1 MNTKSIYTVFLS
13 VIISAG
19 VSAQKVEWKYST
31 QDNYWKNGK
40 GIKWSDSP
48 EKTGEVIR
56 ISDEK
61 AQYIDGLG
69 GTFNELGWDA
79 LCTLPEEKK
88 NEILFNLF
96 SPKESNYTYCRMPIG
111 ASDFAMN
118 FYSLNDVVDDFDM
131 INFSIDRDRHILM
144 RYIKEA
150 QKIHPG
156 LKIWASPWCPPA
168 WMKTNNHYA
177 SNYDNGTVNRNG
189 LPREKVLELPTTG
202 FKMQPG
208 YLDAYALYF
217 TKFTLTRKKV
227 SKSRL

>member
-88 NEILFNLF
+88 NEILYNLF
-96 SPKESNYTYCRMPIG
+96 SPK
-111 ASDFAMN
+111 
-118 FYSLNDVVDDFDM
+118 
-131 INFSIDRDRHILM
+131 
-144 RYIKEA
+144 
-150 QKIHPG
+150 
-156 LKIWASPWCPPA
+156 
-168 WMKTNNHYA
+168 
-177 SNYDNGTVNRNG
+177 
-189 LPREKVLELPTTG
+189 
-202 FKMQPG
+202 
-208 YLDAYALYF
+208 
-217 TKFTLTRKKV
+217 
-227 SKSRL
+227 